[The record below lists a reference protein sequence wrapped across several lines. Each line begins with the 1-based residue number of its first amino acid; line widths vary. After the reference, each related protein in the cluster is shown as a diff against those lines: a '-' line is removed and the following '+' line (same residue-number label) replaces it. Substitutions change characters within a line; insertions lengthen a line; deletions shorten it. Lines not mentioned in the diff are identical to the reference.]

1 MQCFT
6 VRTSRMKI
14 AVRNKISK
22 VHTKGSRKRKNSM
35 KQNASQKS
43 PGYLVAIDSHKVA
56 TYSHQD
62 YTKTLKKP

>member
-1 MQCFT
+1 
-6 VRTSRMKI
+6 
-14 AVRNKISK
+14 
-22 VHTKGSRKRKNSM
+22 M